1 MPIFWTIII
10 LGLLIFVHEWGHFL
24 MARWCGVGV
33 RTFSLGFGP
42 KLLGKRKGETEY
54 VISAVPLG
62 GYVKLVGESSK
73 EFLSEREKYI
83 AFTYQPLW
91 KRTLIVLAG
100 PLFNILFALIVFI
113 FLFAIS
119 GKPLLL
125 PKIGDVQPESPAAM
139 AGMRKGDIVLAIDN
153 KPINTWDELA
163 SEIKKHANTPLS
175 LLIQRNNKKL
185 VITLK
190 PKIEKIKTLLGDEI
204 ERPIIGIVASG
215 EVKIEHLPL
224 WSACWEGLKQ
234 TWFTTKLTILTIK
247 NLILGKLSL
256 KMLAGPIGII
266 QLTTKQAQAGL
277 APLFSF
283 TALISINLALINLLP
298 IPVLD
303 GGHLFFYCIE
313 AIRRRPLSEKTIE
326 ITQRVGIAILVLLML
341 IVMYNDILRIIR
353 HTTLP

>member
-42 KLLGKRKGETEY
+42 KLVGKCIGRTEY

-62 GYVKLVGESSK
+62 GYVKLVGESPQ
-73 EFLSEREKYI
+73 EYISEEERYI

-100 PLFNILFALIVFI
+100 PLFNVLFALVVFI
-113 FLFAIS
+113 SLFAIS

-125 PKIGDVQPESPAAM
+125 PKIGNVQPESPAAI
-139 AGMRKGDIVLAIDN
+139 AGVQKGDLILAIDN
-153 KPINTWDELA
+153 KPVTTWDELA
-163 SEIKKHANTPLS
+163 KAIRKHKGTFLT
-175 LLIQRNNKKL
+175 LLLQRNNEKL
-185 VITLK
+185 RITLR

-204 ERPIIGIVASG
+204 ERPIIGIVAAG
-215 EVKIEHLPL
+215 EVKIEHLSP
-224 WSACWEGLKQ
+224 WGACWEGLKQ

-247 NLILGKLSL
+247 NLILGKLSF

-277 APLFSF
+277 AALFSF
-283 TALISINLALINLLP
+283 AALISINLGIINLLP

-303 GGHLFFYCIE
+303 GGHLFFYGIE
-313 AIRRRPLSEKTIE
+313 AIRRRPLSVKTME

-341 IVMYNDILRIIR
+341 IVMYNDILRIVKQ
-353 HTTLP
+353 TTLP